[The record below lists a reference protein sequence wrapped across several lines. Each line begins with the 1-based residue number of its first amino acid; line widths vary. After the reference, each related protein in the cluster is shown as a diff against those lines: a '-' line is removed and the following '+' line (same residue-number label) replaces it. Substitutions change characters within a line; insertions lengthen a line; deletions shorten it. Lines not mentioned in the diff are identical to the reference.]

1 MCIIEKE
8 SLTLDDLMDYLIK
21 KKSNEILKMNRVKK
35 LYHDDKSFD
44 QLMNQII
51 EKDIKRFEN
60 LINKKS
66 NQHDVTRIFYTILD
80 IVQADG
86 KEIDPPNTLAKIL
99 PSRTILYKGWTF
111 SWIHGKGTVIS
122 IYNRDNELIYRF

>member
-21 KKSNEILKMNRVKK
+21 KESNEILKMNRVKK

-111 SWIHGKGTVIS
+111 
-122 IYNRDNELIYRF
+122 